1 MYTTKRGFSSLFE
14 EEDADDNE
22 EPVSVNDR
30 MTLRRAREEDQE
42 KRRRESYVLH
52 IGPKFRK
59 GHHTPFRSTNVQV
72 IKAESAAQ
80 ATGGTGAPSNSLF
93 DFVVDD
99 VRAGTVRAYT
109 GLDIVLGSM
118 IHPESPK
125 LIKMELSQLDMDGT
139 LDVTTAG
146 IEVPLY
152 LNLTKNQFQDVLYQ
166 LGLPNRDEDISL
178 VRMNV
183 QGIAGYKIDPTE
195 MFINEFIGRM
205 ARHRTNAQV
214 TIIWLY
220 FNFLTY
226 FNFFFLKSTWDSQEN
241 FFQTINFKIRIGPQK
256 RNKLSAIDNLSRGMM
271 APDDC
276 DDSGCTRRCK
286 REKSILCDQEEQFL
300 PYEPEPIV
308 QGKSE
313 TKQQKDEREW
323 QEKRRK
329 NQKKQDEQLE
339 EFYDSGPRE
348 DGTSHAG
355 VMEHVG
361 FWEMCKNGPKMTF
374 FQIL

>member
-14 EEDADDNE
+14 EEDADENE
-22 EPVSVNDR
+22 ESMSVNDR

-72 IKAESAAQ
+72 IKAETAAQ

-152 LNLTKNQFQDVLYQ
+152 LNLTQKQFQDVLYQ

-214 TIIWLY
+214 TI
-220 FNFLTY
+220 FLTS
-226 FNFFFLKSTWDSQEN
+226 FIFFL
-241 FFQTINFKIRIGPQK
+241 
-256 RNKLSAIDNLSRGMM
+256 
-271 APDDC
+271 
-276 DDSGCTRRCK
+276 
-286 REKSILCDQEEQFL
+286 IL
-300 PYEPEPIV
+300 
-308 QGKSE
+308 
-313 TKQQKDEREW
+313 
-323 QEKRRK
+323 
-329 NQKKQDEQLE
+329 
-339 EFYDSGPRE
+339 
-348 DGTSHAG
+348 
-355 VMEHVG
+355 
-361 FWEMCKNGPKMTF
+361 
-374 FQIL
+374 ILFRF